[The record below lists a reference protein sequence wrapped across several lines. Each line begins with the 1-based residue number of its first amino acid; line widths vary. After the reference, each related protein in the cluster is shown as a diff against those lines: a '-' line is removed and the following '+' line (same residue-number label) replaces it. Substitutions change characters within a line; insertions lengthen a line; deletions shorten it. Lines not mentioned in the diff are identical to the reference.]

1 MCDFIAPNIYK
12 QRDKNEL
19 SLMHIDSICSKI
31 HQKRFNYEWKQN
43 SRQSPMHGCVACS
56 ADRGAS

>member
-1 MCDFIAPNIYK
+1 MVTNYHYYYWMCDFIALNVYK

-31 HQKRFNYEWKQN
+31 HQKRFNYE
-43 SRQSPMHGCVACS
+43 
-56 ADRGAS
+56 